1 MQSVTELT
9 TRTAVVVQNFVHDAV
24 ERLRDEEEGQT
35 AVEYAGIIALLAVIF
50 AAIFALKLDETISKA
65 IGGAVDKITSPGG
78 D

>member
-24 ERLRDEEEGQT
+24 ERLRNEEEGQT

-50 AAIFALKLDETISKA
+50 GAIFTLKLHTTISEA
-65 IGGAVDKITSPGG
+65 IGDAVKKITSPSG